1 MRTKASIATLLIL
14 SGALLT
20 GCNVSY
26 GTDRKTVQVNGNNTR
41 EIADQQENITCD
53 ATSVRLQED
62 LRLARER
69 ARLAEERAELEKQ
82 KRQLAEERL
91 KQPNETE
98 EDDNAEE
105 PIDDNVT
112 GGS

>member
-1 MRTKASIATLLIL
+1 VCTKAAIATLLIL
-14 SGALLT
+14 SVALLT

-26 GTDRKTVQVNGNNTR
+26 GTDCETAQASANDT
-41 EIADQQENITCD
+41 EAIADRRDITSD

-62 LRLARER
+62 LRLANER
-69 ARLAEERAELEKQ
+69 ASLAEERAELEKQ

-91 KQPNETE
+91 KQPDNTG
-98 EDDNAEE
+98 EDDKVEE
-105 PIDDNVT
+105 PIDDQET